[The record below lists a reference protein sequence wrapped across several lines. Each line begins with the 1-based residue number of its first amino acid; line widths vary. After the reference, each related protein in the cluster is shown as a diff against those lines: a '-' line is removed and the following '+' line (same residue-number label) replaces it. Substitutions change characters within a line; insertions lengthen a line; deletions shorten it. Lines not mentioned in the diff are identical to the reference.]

1 MQGKGLKA
9 SARGRVSRAPAR
21 RKAGARAEGLTCSR
35 GKEDREGRGAGI
47 REKKAQRMRGLDQR
61 ADLSKIERLQ
71 C

>member
-9 SARGRVSRAPAR
+9 FARGRVSRAPAR
-21 RKAGARAEGLTCSR
+21 RKASEGAQGLTCSR

-47 REKKAQRMRGLDQR
+47 REKKAQRMRGPDQR
-61 ADLSKIERLQ
+61 VDPPRIERLQ